1 MRTENYIGGKWVASD
16 SKLNVFNPANGLKI
30 AEVSSAS
37 ATVVEQALQSAQVA
51 FNEYSQ
57 FSIEKRQELI
67 QQLVDKLKEQADPII
82 ELLILETGKT
92 KEVASYDFGM
102 LLEALPFFIEEV
114 KRNYGET
121 IPDYTGDHINIISHH
136 PVGVVAGL
144 LTWNFPLLNLAYK
157 LGPALAT
164 GCSVVFKASHHT
176 PLSSL
181 LVAEVIDSIGFPKG
195 TVNILTGDPKLVSDT
210 LAESKIPRLL
220 TAIGSTFAGK
230 KLVEK
235 SASSIKRFSL
245 ELGGDAPVI
254 VFEDAD
260 LDNAVETIV
269 GLKMANAGQIC
280 VAPNRVYIHDSIY
293 DKFIQKSADFVKK
306 YRMLGDSGDGPELS
320 PLVDEASVIRL
331 ENICSSD
338 IHKGSV
344 VVGGKRVK
352 REGYFFEPTIVK
364 DLSFDTSLVC
374 EELFGPVI
382 PVFSFSNSDDIYSM
396 ANDTE
401 YGLSAYLFTQSLSR
415 ALEAEKRLLFGNI
428 LINTVHYSI
437 QLPHGGLK
445 QSGFGKDIGHHSL
458 ADYYD
463 LKRISI
469 KR

>member
-1 MRTENYIGGKWVASD
+1 MKTKNYIGGRWMASD
-16 SKLNVFNPANGLKI
+16 SRIVVYNPASGERI

-37 ATVVEQALQSAQVA
+37 AADTECALESARAA
-51 FNEYSQ
+51 FDEYSQ
-57 FSIEKRQELI
+57 FSIQKRQELI
-67 QQLVDKLKEQADPII
+67 LRLVDRLKEESNSII

-102 LLEALPFFIEEV
+102 LLNALPFFIEEV

-121 IPDYTGDHINIISHH
+121 IPDYSDEHINIISHQ

-164 GCSVVFKASHHT
+164 GCTAVFKASHHT

-181 LVAEVIDSIGFPKG
+181 KVAEVIDSVGFPEG
-195 TVNILTGDPKLVSDT
+195 TVNILTGDPKLISDT
-210 LAESKIPRLL
+210 IAGSKFPRLL
-220 TAIGSTFAGK
+220 TTIGSTFAGK
-230 KLVEK
+230 KLIEK

-260 LDNAVETIV
+260 LDNAVEIV
-269 GLKMANAGQIC
+269 CNLKMANAGQIC
-280 VAPNRVYIHDSIY
+280 VSPNRIYIHDSIY
-293 DKFIQKSADFVKK
+293 NEFIEKAAQFLKK
-306 YRMLGDSGDGPELS
+306 YRYLGDEGDGPELS
-320 PLVDEASVIRL
+320 PLVDEESVDRL
-331 ENICSSD
+331 ESICNSKT
-338 IHKGSV
+338 HRGTV
-344 VVGGKRVK
+344 VLGGKKVQRD
-352 REGYFFEPTIVK
+352 GYFFEPTIIK
-364 DLSFDTSLVC
+364 DLPADTSLVC
-374 EELFGPVI
+374 EELFGPVL
-382 PVFSFSNSDDIYSM
+382 PVFSFSSEEDIYAK
-396 ANDTE
+396 ANDTD
-401 YGLSAYLFTQSLSR
+401 YGLSAYVFTQDLGR

-428 LINTVHYSI
+428 LINTAHYSI

-445 QSGFGKDIGHHSL
+445 QSGVGKDIGHHALS
-458 ADYYD
+458 DYYD